1 MARNIILT
9 EMDKLSKEFKE
20 ILFLRKIITNKNI
33 LLRRYL
39 WKIINL

>member
-20 ILFLRKIITNKNI
+20 ILESFKKDNN
-33 LLRRYL
+33 
-39 WKIINL
+39 

>member
-20 ILFLRKIITNKNI
+20 ILNEIRENVK
-33 LLRRYL
+33 
-39 WKIINL
+39 

>member
-20 ILFLRKIITNKNI
+20 MLESFKEDNN
-33 LLRRYL
+33 
-39 WKIINL
+39 

>member
-20 ILFLRKIITNKNI
+20 ILFLRKIITN
-33 LLRRYL
+33 
-39 WKIINL
+39 